1 MELNVRKGDDRF
13 VPPGAYRELEASLS
27 RRGHELSEIPAVVLS
42 CFDSSTRMLPFVLY
56 DKFMFPAGARTIAGA
71 LYQAGFVRTR
81 AVFQLWN
88 PNFRP
93 SQARFD
99 AKAPELLLLS
109 TMQMHAER
117 AYEAVRDAW
126 TMGED
131 RPLILVGGPKAPHE
145 PHHFWP
151 LRGRHGQAIAPDAV
165 ITGEAY
171 ILLDL
176 LNLLMG
182 YRGNGR
188 SMRAAFEHARKE
200 GALQSV
206 PGLVYLEPGA
216 TLEEP
221 ALIDTGL
228 QRLVQHLDEMPH
240 EVTGLGLLERP
251 HRGGGQ
257 RAAPQGD

>member
-1 MELNVRKGDDRF
+1 SSCFQPVLA
-13 VPPGAYRELEASLS
+13 PSP
-27 RRGHELSEIPAVVLS
+27 VLS
-42 CFDSSTRMLPFVLY
+42 IT
-56 DKFMFPAGARTIAGA
+56 
-71 LYQAGFVRTR
+71 GFVRTR

-99 AKAPELLLLS
+99 AKTPELLLLS

-117 AYEAVRDAW
+117 AYEAIRDAW
-126 TMGED
+126 TMGKD
-131 RPLILVGGPKAPHE
+131 RPLILVGGPKSPHE

-151 LRGRHGQAIAPDAV
+151 LRGRNGQAIGPDAV

-176 LNLLMG
+176 LHVLMG
-182 YRGNGR
+182 YRYNGR

-200 GALQSV
+200 GALKSV

-216 TLEEP
+216 TL
-221 ALIDTGL
+221 
-228 QRLVQHLDEMPH
+228 
-240 EVTGLGLLERP
+240 
-251 HRGGGQ
+251 
-257 RAAPQGD
+257 